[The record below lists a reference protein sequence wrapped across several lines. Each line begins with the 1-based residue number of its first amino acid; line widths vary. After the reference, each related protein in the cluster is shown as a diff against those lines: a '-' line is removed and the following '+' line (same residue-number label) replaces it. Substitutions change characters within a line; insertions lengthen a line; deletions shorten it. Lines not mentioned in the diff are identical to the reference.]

1 MKERRAL
8 ALDLGT
14 HGFLRELRQLV
25 EHRVRT
31 VDSGEYI
38 GAMSDEAEHCLI
50 LFSGTVEE
58 RHTAR
63 SGRYTVSRVYQCG
76 HVILP
81 PNSGPKS
88 WDQISRVAITA
99 CEIGEARMD
108 RFWHCLSNHAVLMKY
123 YLGRC
128 IHDLDHIMLRLV
140 DTNLTSVR
148 ERLRRELLR
157 RLDLQDEG
165 QATINI
171 RSHDEFAAYLGANRE
186 TLSREIARFSRLGAI
201 ETSRGQIIVRDAS
214 LLKSMY

>member
-1 MKERRAL
+1 
-8 ALDLGT
+8 
-14 HGFLRELRQLV
+14 
-25 EHRVRT
+25 
-31 VDSGEYI
+31 
-38 GAMSDEAEHCLI
+38 
-50 LFSGTVEE
+50 
-58 RHTAR
+58 
-63 SGRYTVSRVYQCG
+63 
-76 HVILP
+76 
-81 PNSGPKS
+81 
-88 WDQISRVAITA
+88 
-99 CEIGEARMD
+99 
-108 RFWHCLSNHAVLMKY
+108 MKY

-157 RLDLQDEG
+157 RLDLQGEG
-165 QATINI
+165 QANINI